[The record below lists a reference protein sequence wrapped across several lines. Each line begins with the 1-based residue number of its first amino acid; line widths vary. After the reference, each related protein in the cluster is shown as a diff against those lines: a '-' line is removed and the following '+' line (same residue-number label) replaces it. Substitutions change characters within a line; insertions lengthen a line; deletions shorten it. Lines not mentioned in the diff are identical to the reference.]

1 MRNLFAELKRR
12 NVVRV
17 GIAYV
22 VVGWIVLQFADTMA
36 PILNLPDWTTTL
48 IAILLVL
55 GLPLALFFSWAF
67 EITPRGLEKTA
78 EVDAVPSIA
87 HSTGRKLDFIII
99 GALVLGLG
107 YFVWDKFGA
116 EPTLDTGKVAAEAES
131 SILSIAVLP
140 FVNMSPDPDQEYFS
154 DGITE
159 EILNSLV
166 KLKGLEVAGRTSSF
180 AFKGK
185 GQDLRT
191 IGEALGVSH
200 IIEGSVRKAGV
211 RIRITAQLV
220 RADNGF
226 HLWSETYDRELTDI
240 FAIQDE
246 IAASI
251 ARALEVELLGGA
263 ETTPTEVVN
272 VEAYDY
278 YLKGLQGMRV
288 NTFEVLQA
296 AEENFAAARRI
307 DPNFAAAFARQA
319 LAIWDQVNTGALPEA
334 AIDQVEEIALQALAI
349 NPDLSIAHVALALAA
364 NNKND
369 KEKAV
374 RYAERALA
382 LGVADAE
389 SMANLASV
397 LSGAGDF
404 ARANRLFQQALRL
417 DPLNPLVHMRYGI
430 VSNRKWGLA
439 DQGQRAFERT
449 AALQPDNPN
458 GWSLLGRLQGFNRGD
473 VAAALPNLLKTETLD
488 RRDPDSASWVALAY
502 LALGDGEEAERW
514 ADRAMKI
521 GPNTGIAAITKV
533 RQLIFAGREEEALDL
548 GRSTLA
554 REGILYRWGSKSILT
569 ASLAGIY
576 MRHGDWRA
584 AEEIV
589 LLGLPR
595 ITDFPDK
602 PTASDLEVLDGPDFS
617 ITTTRVLAE
626 IYAQSGQAEKAAILN
641 AHLDFITAEK
651 MLEGERQ
658 VLVPGNFWFLA
669 AIKAGRGDQDA
680 ALDDLEKAAAGFRVN
695 WQYYFRDH
703 PALWPLHDQPRYKA
717 LLANLEAEMARQR
730 AVFEANEAA
739 QATTAE
745 SGS

>member
-1 MRNLFAELKRR
+1 MGNLFAELKRR

-17 GIAYV
+17 AIAYV
-22 VVGWIVLQFADTMA
+22 VVGWFAMQIADTMT
-36 PILNLPDWTTTL
+36 PVLKLPDWTTTL

-67 EITPRGLEKTA
+67 EITPRGLKKTA
-78 EVDAVPSIA
+78 EVYADASIT

-107 YFVWDKFGA
+107 YFIWERQQLPIA
-116 EPTLDTGKVAAEAES
+116 PPPDTTEGTQTITAV
-131 SILSIAVLP
+131 AVLP

-154 DGITE
+154 DGISE

-166 KLKGLEVAGRTSSF
+166 KLKGLEVVGRTSSF

-251 ARALEVELLGGA
+251 AKALKVELLGGA
-263 ETTPTEVVN
+263 ETTPTEAVN
-272 VEAYDY
+272 IEAYDH

-288 NTFEVLQA
+288 NSFEVLQE
-296 AEENFAAARRI
+296 AEKNFAAARRI
-307 DPNFAAAFARQA
+307 DPTFAAAYARQA
-319 LAIWDQVNTGALPEA
+319 LAIWDQVNTGALHLSA
-334 AIDQVEEIALQALAI
+334 LDQVEEVALEALAI
-349 NPDLSIAHVALALAA
+349 EPDLSAAHVALALAA

-374 RYAERALA
+374 RHAVRALA
-382 LGVADAE
+382 LGEANAE
-389 SMANLASV
+389 YMANLASV

-404 ARANRLFQQALRL
+404 ERANHLFQQALRL
-417 DPLNPLVHMRYGI
+417 DPLNSLVHMRYAI
-430 VSNRKWGLA
+430 VSNRKWGLV

-449 AALQPDNPN
+449 IELQPDNPN
-458 GWSLLGRLQGFNRGD
+458 GWSLLGGLLAYNKGD
-473 VAAALPNLLKTETLD
+473 VAAALPLLLKAETLD
-488 RRDPDSASWVALAY
+488 RRDPDLANELAYAY

-514 ADRAMKI
+514 ADRTMEI
-521 GPNTGIAAITKV
+521 GPDTGIAAVTKI
-533 RQLIFAGREEEALDL
+533 RQLIFAGREDEALDL

-554 REGILYRWGSKSILT
+554 RDGILHRQFSKSILVS
-569 ASLAGIY
+569 SLAGIY
-576 MRHGDWRA
+576 MRRGDWST

-589 LLGLPR
+589 LLAYPR
-595 ITDFPDK
+595 VTEFPNN
-602 PTASDLEVLDGPDFS
+602 PTASDFEVRDGPEFS
-617 ITTTRVLAE
+617 IMTNRVLAE
-626 IYAQSGQAEKAAILN
+626 IYAQSGQVEKAAILN

-658 VLVPGNFWFLA
+658 ALVPRDYWFLA
-669 AIKAGRGDQDA
+669 AIKAGRGQLEG
-680 ALDDLEKAAAGFRVN
+680 ALDDLETAAAGFRLN
-695 WQYYFRDH
+695 WQYYYRDH
-703 PALWPLHDQPRYKA
+703 PAVWPLHDQPRYKA
-717 LLANLEAEMARQR
+717 LLASLEAEMARQR

-739 QATTAE
+739 QAAAAE